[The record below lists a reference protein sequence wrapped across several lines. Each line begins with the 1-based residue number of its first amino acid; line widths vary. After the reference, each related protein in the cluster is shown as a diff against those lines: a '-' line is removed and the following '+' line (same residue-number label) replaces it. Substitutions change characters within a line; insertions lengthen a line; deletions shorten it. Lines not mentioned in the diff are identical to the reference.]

1 MLIACLPCD
10 RILTLLLFYFARR
23 RWLAIVFTK
32 FARVITCKNISAKH
46 LKSRNQNKATWV
58 FNLWTEFTYN
68 SKHQRKN
75 LAKSLQHR
83 NDLLKVVV
91 LQALAA
97 RRAAKSRQKMLVMR
111 ARAHFDARLQRT
123 ALKRLFK
130 VTRGKIEAKRNH
142 FRGALLQS
150 ENAKLVALKNWCA
163 FTERV
168 FDLKQQF
175 LHAEA
180 RAKFRAIEKF
190 KQLLEIK
197 RINRQDV
204 ATINNFRFKMMRK
217 TLAAILRAL
226 HRYKETSR
234 EVKIMVKR
242 KTRRWQLEI
251 LQFWR
256 SIVYR
261 KRGKRKDIERG
272 KQLFER
278 NAMRKLLMRFAYF
291 SLRASAGYQIAD
303 RFKAK
308 RYFKVWHK
316 VCERSATKPYNLPP
330 AY

>member
-1 MLIACLPCD
+1 
-10 RILTLLLFYFARR
+10 
-23 RWLAIVFTK
+23 
-32 FARVITCKNISAKH
+32 
-46 LKSRNQNKATWV
+46 
-58 FNLWTEFTYN
+58 
-68 SKHQRKN
+68 
-75 LAKSLQHR
+75 
-83 NDLLKVVV
+83 V

-316 VCERSATKPYNLPP
+316 VCERSATKPIQLAACLLTIFAAGANFECVRDTF
-330 AY
+330 